1 MINLLSN
8 FIVLCFIKARIYHYG
23 NNFKWISILSKTT
36 INIIQNNM
44 DSKVLNNNM
53 VNKGPNNNMDIKD
66 LNKLQPSNLVNKD
79 MFLKKSKDS
88 DRPLHFC

>member
-1 MINLLSN
+1 
-8 FIVLCFIKARIYHYG
+8 
-23 NNFKWISILSKTT
+23 
-36 INIIQNNM
+36 M

-88 DRPLHFC
+88 DRPLHFCQEVRDLKKFLNLNNQNKKQNNLSKNQKKIADDLIRVS

>member
-44 DSKVLNNNM
+44 DSKILNNNM
-53 VNKGPNNNMDIKD
+53 VNKLPNNNMDIKY
-66 LNKLQPSNLVNKD
+66 LKKINLVNKE
-79 MFLKKSKDS
+79 L
-88 DRPLHFC
+88 